1 MHSALGWVTGPMPL
15 LNKKPFSLLEPPKD
29 LDPEQTVFQIRF
41 TKEIFLDYQEYVK
54 RLNLYRQRVWT
65 CKVSGKSN
73 LTFEEALVSE
83 HQAMEKAQNLP
94 TEIMAHVLRMTQY
107 STLGLIELVN
117 KIYAA
122 LQEDVFEGIELHAK
136 KDDAEAPCK
145 ILKIL
150 DSGDTKLYE
159 VGWIRQGKSKTV
171 INTSVVKAT
180 DLIRRRAPVSR
191 NILKLLIRDSTSHST
206 LWIIHEHLAKKYGI
220 SMEPPNG
227 IMYGEGLQKKGR
239 KRHDCVTTED
249 GRKKSKKD
257 EEHACVPIKYPIDDL
272 LVSPAADDPALL
284 KRPPLV
290 TDFGIPRNSVG
301 DLLMVWDFCLSFGRV
316 LNLYPF
322 SLADLENAICHK
334 ESNVLI
340 VEIHSALFR
349 LLIEDD
355 GDYFTALQ
363 TNKRKS
369 KLSSE
374 KWAEYLSFFLEKT
387 EIEELSCNSGAVRR
401 GYYGLIDADIKL
413 KILQELVEEAITTDS
428 IREKLSE
435 RVEQQQALVA
445 TKREIA
451 RKEREEKN
459 KNSKNENN
467 DVVQDGNE
475 CVDEQGKGKEESDK
489 RDISASKI
497 ERKLHLVRHLETEKA
512 KLSIRASPLGKD
524 RHYNRYWFFKREGRL
539 FVESSDCKEWGYYN
553 TKEELDVLMSSLNV
567 KGIRERALKLQLEK
581 FYNSISNALEK
592 RLKEITHKT
601 SLEEAVLRRSTR
613 VRAQPRDSPSMAFLK
628 YVNKWNEH

>member
-1 MHSALGWVTGPMPL
+1 MPL
-15 LNKKPFSLLEPPKD
+15 LKKKPFSLLEPPKD
-29 LDPEQTVFQIRF
+29 LNPEDKVFQIRF

-54 RLNLYRQRVWT
+54 RLNLYCQRVWT

-94 TEIMAHVLRMTQY
+94 TEIMGHVLRMTQY

-117 KIYAA
+117 KIYVS
-122 LQEDVFEGIELHAK
+122 LQEDVFEGIELHAQ
-136 KDDAEAPCK
+136 KDGSEAPCK

-150 DSGDTKLYE
+150 DSGDTKSYE
-159 VGWIRQGKSKTV
+159 VGWIRPGKSKDV

-191 NILKLLIRDSTSHST
+191 NILRLLIRDSTSRST
-206 LWIIHEHLAKKYGI
+206 PWIIHEHLAKKYGI
-220 SMEPPNG
+220 PMDPPND

-239 KRHDCVTTED
+239 KRHDCETMED

-257 EEHACVPIKYPIDDL
+257 GEHACVPIKYPIDDL
-272 LVSPAADDPALL
+272 LVSPAADGPALL

-334 ESNVLI
+334 ESNVL
-340 VEIHSALFR
+340 VAEIHSAMFH

-355 GDYFTALQ
+355 GDYFTSPQ
-363 TNKRKS
+363 SNKRKL
-369 KLSSE
+369 KLSLQN
-374 KWAEYLSFFLEKT
+374 WAEYLSFFLEKT
-387 EIEELSCNSGAVRR
+387 KIEELSCNTGAVRR
-401 GYYGLIDADIKL
+401 GYYGLLDTDIKL
-413 KILQELVEEAITTDS
+413 KILRELVEEAITTDA

-435 RVEQQQALVA
+435 RVEQHQALVA

-459 KNSKNENN
+459 KNMKDENN

-489 RDISASKI
+489 REISSSKT
-497 ERKLHLVRHLETEKA
+497 ERKSHLVRHFEPAWE

-539 FVESSDCKEWGYYN
+539 FVESADSKEWGYYS
-553 TKEELDVLMSSLNV
+553 TKEELDAFMGSLNV
-567 KGIRERALKLQLEK
+567 KGIRERALKLQMER

-601 SLEEAVLRRSTR
+601 NLEEAVLRRSTR
-613 VRAQPRDSPSMAFLK
+613 VQAQPRDSPSMAFLK

>member
-1 MHSALGWVTGPMPL
+1 MPL
-15 LNKKPFSLLEPPKD
+15 FKKKPFSLLEPPKD
-29 LDPEQTVFQIRF
+29 LDPEEKVFQIRF

-73 LTFEEALVSE
+73 LTVEEALVSE

-94 TEIMAHVLRMTQY
+94 TELMVHVLRMTQY
-107 STLGLIELVN
+107 STLGSVELVN
-117 KIYAA
+117 KIYAS

-136 KDDAEAPCK
+136 KDGSEAPCK

-159 VGWIRQGKSKTV
+159 VGWIRPDKTKAV
-171 INTSVVKAT
+171 VNTSVVQAT
-180 DLIRRRAPVSR
+180 DLVRRRAPVSR
-191 NILKLLIRDSTSHST
+191 NTLKLLIRDATSNSKP
-206 LWIIHEHLAKKYGI
+206 WIIHEHLAKKYGI
-220 SMEPPNG
+220 PMEPPSD
-227 IMYGEGLQKKGR
+227 IMCGEGLQKKGR
-239 KRHDCVTTED
+239 KRHDDATTKD
-249 GRKKSKKD
+249 ARKKSKKD
-257 EEHACVPIKYPIDDL
+257 EEHASVPIKYPIDDL
-272 LVSPAADDPALL
+272 LISPAADGPALL

-290 TDFGIPRNSVG
+290 TDFGIPRHSVG

-316 LNLYPF
+316 LSLYPF

-334 ESNVLI
+334 ENNVLI
-340 VEIHSALFR
+340 VEIHSALFY
-349 LLIEDD
+349 LLIEDEA
-355 GDYFTALQ
+355 DYFTAVQ
-363 TNKRKS
+363 TKRMS
-369 KLSSE
+369 KLSLE
-374 KWAEYLSFFLEKT
+374 TWAEYLRVFLEMTKS
-387 EIEELSCNSGAVRR
+387 EELSSNIGTVRR

-413 KILQELVEEAITTDS
+413 KILRELVEEAIATDA

-435 RVEQQQALVA
+435 RVDQQQALVA
-445 TKREIA
+445 TRREIA
-451 RKEREEKN
+451 RKEKEEKN
-459 KNSKNENN
+459 KNVKNENN

-475 CVDEQGKGKEESDK
+475 CVDEQGKGKEESDN
-489 RDISASKI
+489 RNVSASKT
-497 ERKLHLVRHLETEKA
+497 ERKLHLVRHLETERE

-539 FVESSDCKEWGYYN
+539 FVESVDSKEWGYYS
-553 TKEELDVLMSSLNV
+553 TKEELDVLMGSLNV
-567 KGIRERALKLQLEK
+567 KGIRERALKLQLDK

-601 SLEEAVLRRSTR
+601 SLDEAVLRRSTR